1 MFIQLN
7 CHQKDF
13 KQSILLNYFQKFL
26 KMFIQLNCHQKDFK
40 QFIQL
45 NYFQKDFKNF
55 IQLDYFQKDLLT
67 NSIIILQLNYY
78 QLKFKYYFNQ
88 KALLLFIANYLQ
100 FKIKK
105 NYLLQVVSLS
115 HQITHQINWK
125 VINYLLVQIKLLQVV
140 RNYQNLQDYQ
150 KDCLFIVKS
159 MYYYHQKFL
168 IVLNFSI
175 IKKNLQIILISQLYF
190 IQIIVKIMCF
200 IKVIQ
205 IFLNQYYLKNFE
217 TQIILSFIINYSKFK
232 FINYL
237 H

>member
-1 MFIQLN
+1 MTKIQ
-7 CHQKDF
+7 K
-13 KQSILLNYFQKFL
+13 KI
-26 KMFIQLNCHQKDFK
+26 
-40 QFIQL
+40 
-45 NYFQKDFKNF
+45 KNF
-55 IQLDYFQKDLLT
+55 LT
-67 NSIIILQLNYY
+67 NSIIIRQLNYY

-88 KALLLFIANYLQ
+88 KALLLFIANYLL

-105 NYLLQVVSLS
+105 NYLLQVVNLS

-125 VINYLLVQIKLLQVV
+125 VINYSLVQINLLWVI

-168 IVLNFSI
+168 IFLNFSI
-175 IKKNLQIILISQLYF
+175 IKKNLQIILISYLYF

-217 TQIILSFIINYSKFK
+217 TQIILSFITNYSIFK